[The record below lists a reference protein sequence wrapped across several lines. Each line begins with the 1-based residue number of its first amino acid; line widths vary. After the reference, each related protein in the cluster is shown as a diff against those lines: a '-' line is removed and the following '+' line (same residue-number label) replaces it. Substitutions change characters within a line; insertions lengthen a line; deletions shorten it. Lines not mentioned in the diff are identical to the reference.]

1 MATINYERGVVELY
15 LDDLNEEA
23 QKIMLESAG
32 IDDPKEMNWDM
43 DVLPIAFAA
52 MPEPDDDEDDEDDL
66 LEGDLE
72 DQLEKLMGD

>member
-1 MATINYERGVVELY
+1 MATINYENGMVELY
-15 LDDLNEEA
+15 FNDLNKAA
-23 QKIMLESAG
+23 QKVMLESAG

-52 MPEPDDDEDDEDDL
+52 MPEPDNDEDDL

-72 DQLEKLMGD
+72 DQLERLLGD